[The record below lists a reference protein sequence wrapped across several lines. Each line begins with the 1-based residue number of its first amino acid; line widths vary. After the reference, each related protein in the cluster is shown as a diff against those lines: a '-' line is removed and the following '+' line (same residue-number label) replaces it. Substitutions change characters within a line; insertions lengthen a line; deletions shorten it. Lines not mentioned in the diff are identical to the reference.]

1 MKERYNQVL
10 QGNMDSNVQE
20 DLLQRVALE
29 HPYLRQLIGGY
40 LEDLERRIG
49 PANIVDVVFSV

>member
-1 MKERYNQVL
+1 
-10 QGNMDSNVQE
+10 MDSNVQE